1 MRRLIIVVSAAVFAS
16 FLISFA
22 ALSAGAQTD
31 TSDPSATE
39 ETQPPEGSTPPEEA
53 SDGSE
58 PSEPYHQVVD
68 NATEGRFEASG
79 WRQGA
84 ANDATFGQDYAYAD
98 PSDDAGPASYKVDI
112 PQTDHYAVFARWP
125 GGGDV
130 TTAASFG
137 VETASGLAWDEV
149 DQRSDAGLWVMIGA
163 YEMEQGERTIQIA
176 RSPSGDGRLV
186 ADAVMVVGD
195 ALVGPDGRVA
205 STANPEE
212 LAGETAGAE
221 RISAH
226 GGGGRPNGRDVVRK
240 ARNYLGVNYKW
251 GTCDPMR
258 VMSCTCLTKKTYAK
272 FRVKLPMTEKG
283 QWRAEPS
290 RKISRSKLKPGDE
303 VFFKESGRSGPIT
316 HVGIYA
322 GNGSLVHASSWCGDV
337 CIGKMKYLNGYSG
350 AKRFRLR

>member
-1 MRRLIIVVSAAVFAS
+1 MRRLMIVLSAVVFGS

-22 ALSAGAQTD
+22 ALAAGAQTG
-31 TSDPSATE
+31 TSDQQATE
-39 ETQPPEGSTPPEEA
+39 ETQSPEGSTPPPEEA
-53 SDGSE
+53 SDG
-58 PSEPYHQVVD
+58 SEPYHQVVD
-68 NATEGRFEASG
+68 NATEGRFEATG

-84 ANDATFGQDYAYAD
+84 ANDATYGQDYAYAD
-98 PSDDAGPASYKVDI
+98 PSDEAGPAGYKVDI
-112 PQTDHYAVFARWP
+112 PETGHYAVFARWP
-125 GGGDV
+125 GGGEV

-212 LAGETAGAE
+212 LAGETVSDGE
-221 RISAH
+221 RISTH
-226 GGGGRPNGRDVVRK
+226 GGDGKPTGRDVVRK
-240 ARNYLGVNYKW
+240 ARRYLGVNYKW
-251 GTCDPMR
+251 GECDPKR
-258 VMSCTCLTKKTYAK
+258 LMSCTCLTKTTYRK
-272 FRVKLPMTEKG
+272 FGIKLPMSEKG
-283 QWRAEPS
+283 QWKFDPS
-290 RKISRSKLKPGDE
+290 RRIQKSKLKPGDE
-303 VFFKESGRSGPIT
+303 VFFKENGRRGPIT

-322 GNGSLVHASSWCGDV
+322 GNGSLVHASNWCDEV
-337 CIGKMKYLNGYSG
+337 CIGEMKYINGYSG